1 MFDRNAFTSSFEATL
16 ATLAGAEKI
25 TKETLRDLSRNLLHI
40 TQESQDIGYIN
51 RTLEVLTP
59 MNRKTAVLFFT
70 EFSGFLYG
78 EENNRFFK
86 KDKKRYDDIVAKAQ
100 EFLADPHNNIWT
112 WAERNVELQS
122 KPWDLGKV
130 TKFAEQAL
138 KKAEKEGMTQV
149 QVLEAFFAGGV
160 TMDAVMALMDK
171 LSSQVQDKQDEQRMA
186 GEQA

>member
-16 ATLAGAEKI
+16 TTLASAEKI
-25 TKETLRDLSRNLLHI
+25 TKETLRDLSRNLLYI

-78 EENNRFFK
+78 EDSNKFFK
-86 KDKKRYDDIVAKAQ
+86 KDKKRYDDIVAKAT
-100 EFLADPHNNIWT
+100 EFLEDPHNNIWT
-112 WAERNVELQS
+112 WAERNVEVKA
-122 KPWDLGKV
+122 KPFDLSKV
-130 TKFAEQAL
+130 TAFAQQAL

-160 TMDAVMALMDK
+160 TMDAVMQLMDK
-171 LSSQVQDKQDEQRMA
+171 LAGQAQDQQAEQRMA